1 MQHLVL
7 THFGNPEDSVHLAE
21 SPDPVP
27 GAGKVLVRLIAA
39 AINPA
44 DLMLI
49 QGQYLVRPTLPAGVG
64 AEGVG
69 VVEAVGPGVD
79 HRVVGKHV
87 IVLPTHEYGIWSD
100 KVVVAQTDVVE
111 VPHADPLQLAMLS
124 VSPVT
129 AHLLLD
135 RVTGLGIGDWVGQTA
150 ANSAVG
156 RHVIS
161 LAKRRGI
168 KTLNIVRRDEAAD
181 EVRRAG
187 GDIVLVAG
195 ADLGKDIADAL
206 GDEQLSLVLDP
217 LGGSAATHLIAAL
230 TLGGSVVTY
239 AALTGLPS
247 GPTFTDLFVKEI
259 RYAGFGLRNWYSRA
273 SRREIV
279 STLRYL
285 ASLVAD
291 GDLLVP
297 VEATYRLGDYLQAL
311 KHAQAAHRVGKVLFT
326 FE

>member
-7 THFGNPEDSVHLAE
+7 TRFGKPEDSLHLAE

-27 GAGKVLVRLIAA
+27 GAGKVLVRIVAA
-39 AINPA
+39 AIHPS

-49 QGQYLVRPTLPAGVG
+49 EGQYLVRPPLPAGVG

-79 HRVVGKHV
+79 HRVVGKRV
-87 IVLPTHEYGIWSD
+87 IVLPTHEYGIWSE

-111 VPHADPLQLAMLS
+111 VPDADPLQLAMLS
-124 VSPVT
+124 INPVT
-129 AHLLLD
+129 AHLLLE
-135 RVTGLGIGDWVGQTA
+135 RVTDLGIGDWVGQTA

-161 LAKRRGI
+161 LAKRQGI
-168 KTLNIVRRDEAAD
+168 KTLNIVRRDDAAD

-187 GDIVLVAG
+187 GDVVLVAG
-195 ADLGKDIADAL
+195 ADLDKDIANAL

-217 LGGSAATHLIAAL
+217 LGGSAAAHLIAAL
-230 TLGGSVVTY
+230 TFGGSVVTY
-239 AALTGLPS
+239 GALTGLPS
-247 GPTFTDLFVKEI
+247 DPTFTDLFVKEV
-259 RYAGFGLRNWYSRA
+259 RYAGFGLGNWYSRA

-279 STLRYL
+279 STLGYL

-291 GDLLVP
+291 GHLLAP
-297 VEATYRLGDYLQAL
+297 VEATYQLSDYLQAL
-311 KHAQAAHRVGKVLFT
+311 KHAQTTHRGGKVLFT
-326 FE
+326 FD